1 MLEGKEPGEEPW
13 TRRLEREGGQ
23 GLVGLGPTTGLDL
36 DSASEGCS
44 EQRSMA
50 GGHGGCA
57 ENGLWG
63 RGTCREPSQDAE
75 PVHQGEMVGVPRVTG
90 HVSCISREM
99 GVGGQGLGS
108 SAGSA
113 AAGPW
118 LCSQVSPSPFLGLG
132 SYIYRT
138 ENELIPPE

>member
-1 MLEGKEPGEEPW
+1 MD
-13 TRRLEREGGQ
+13 RRLEREGGQ
-23 GLVGLGPTTGLDL
+23 GLVGLGLITGLDL
-36 DSASEGCS
+36 DSASEGRVLPQGCS

-63 RGTCREPSQDAE
+63 HGTCREPSQDAE
-75 PVHQGEMVGVPRVTG
+75 PVHQGEMVGVSQVTG

-108 SAGSA
+108 SAGSP

-118 LCSQVSPSPFLGLG
+118 RCSQVSPSPFLGLG